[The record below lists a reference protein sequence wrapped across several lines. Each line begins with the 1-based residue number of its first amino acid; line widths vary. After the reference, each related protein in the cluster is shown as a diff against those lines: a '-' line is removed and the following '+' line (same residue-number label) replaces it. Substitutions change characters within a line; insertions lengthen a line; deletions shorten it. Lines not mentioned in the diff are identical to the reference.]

1 VRFGAAGATFA
12 LGRCDWGSARDDP
25 ERVYPVRTMD
35 ERALGTGGPRVSR
48 IGLGLAAVGRPAYIT
63 TGRAED
69 LAGDR
74 TVETLRH
81 RSHELLDAAAAAG
94 VRYLDVARSY
104 GLAESFLG
112 SWLDQLPP
120 EARLPVVGS
129 KWGYTYVG
137 GWRLD
142 AEVNEVKDHSLAAF
156 RRQVAE
162 TRAILGSRLSLYQV
176 HSATLESGILD
187 DRGVLGALA
196 SLRAEGVAVGLSVSG
211 PRQADIVRRALEVR
225 VDGNNPFSVV
235 QATWNLLEPS
245 VGSALAEA
253 HEAGWGVIVKEA
265 LANGRLARRESCP
278 LPVAAVAA
286 RWSAEPDAIAIAAA
300 LAMPWA
306 DVVLSGAATVDQLHA
321 NLASLRVDLAADELE
336 TLASCR
342 EPADA
347 YWAARSRLAWQ

>member
-1 VRFGAAGATFA
+1 
-12 LGRCDWGSARDDP
+12 
-25 ERVYPVRTMD
+25 MD
-35 ERALGTGGPRVSR
+35 ERTLGTGGPLVSR

-63 TGRAED
+63 AGRGED

-74 TVETLRH
+74 TIESLRR
-81 RSHELLDAAAAAG
+81 RSHALLDAAAAAG
-94 VRYLDVARSY
+94 IRYVDVARSY

-112 SWLDQLPP
+112 SWLDSLPP
-120 EARLPVVGS
+120 NERMPVVGS

-142 AEVNEVKDHSLAAF
+142 AEVNEVKDHSLTAF

-176 HSATLESGILD
+176 HSATLESGILE
-187 DRGVLGALA
+187 DRAVLGALRE
-196 SLRAEGVAVGLSVSG
+196 LQAEGVAIGLSVSG
-211 PRQADIVRRALEVR
+211 PRQADVVRRALEAR
-225 VDGNNPFSVV
+225 IDGHNPFSVV

-278 LPVAAVAA
+278 VPVATVAA

-300 LAMPWA
+300 LAKPWA

-321 NLASLRVDLAADELE
+321 NLAGLRVVLAPEEIEA
-336 TLASCR
+336 LASCR

-347 YWAARSRLAWQ
+347 YWAARSRLAWT